1 MDFAWKHNVSVSVL
15 ISQMYSSGGSGGKRG
30 DSVPIKETVFS
41 KSAYHFSESLFMADL
56 VQIDAYKHECSEDNI
71 ATY

>member
-1 MDFAWKHNVSVSVL
+1 MC
-15 ISQMYSSGGSGGKRG
+15 SSHGSGGKRG

-41 KSAYHFSESLFMADL
+41 KSAYHSSESLFMADL
-56 VQIDAYKHECSEDNI
+56 VQIDGYKHECSEDNI